1 MSQRLTN
8 RHEQDAKEMFFGWLC
23 KKSEKHASE
32 AKARLDFARFMA
44 RLKSCPFKQII
55 CGGVLSVAMSLA
67 LASRAQDAAQISP
80 TAAAEASV
88 TTAAPAARPVVLDRV
103 VAVVNNRAILAS
115 DLDDEMRLAVLDP
128 GEGGLGILTP
138 QRALEQLIAR
148 TLIQQQIRQED
159 TESAEAPQ
167 AEVNA
172 RLDDIRKDLPIC
184 ARQNCATEEGW
195 KKFLT
200 AHGLTA
206 DLVERAL
213 RRRIQILS
221 FIEVRF
227 RQGIRIDPQQ
237 IENYYKE
244 TLRPQYRT
252 GETIPPLEQVS
263 PRIEEILLQQQVNVL
278 FDDWLKNLRKQG
290 DVEVLDPALESPSAA
305 AAAVPTAGGKGGI

>member
-1 MSQRLTN
+1 MSKKRTI
-8 RHEQDAKEMFFGWLC
+8 RPEQGAQE
-23 KKSEKHASE
+23 SPQA
-32 AKARLDFARFMA
+32 
-44 RLKSCPFKQII
+44 LKPAGYFSAI
-55 CGGVLSVAMSLA
+55 CGTTEVVPCYKIRLHVHFLAASALSVTIGLG
-67 LASRAQDAAQISP
+67 LVSRAQDAVQISP
-80 TAAAEASV
+80 TAAAQATV
-88 TTAAPAARPVVLDRV
+88 TTAAPTARPVVLDRV

-128 GEGGLGILTP
+128 GEGGLGVLTP

-159 TESAEAPQ
+159 TESAEASQ

-172 RLDDIRKDLPIC
+172 RLEDIRKDLPIC

-206 DLVERAL
+206 DLVERSL

-244 TLRPQYRT
+244 TLRPQYHA
-252 GETIPPLEQVS
+252 GETIPPLEQVA

-290 DVEVLDPALESPSAA
+290 DVEVLDPALESPSQESPA
-305 AAAVPTAGGKGGI
+305 AAAVQAAGGKRGI